1 MNTVLMNAL
10 FADWRADIG
19 ASRDLTD
26 VEKQHFVFLIS
37 WFESWRLR
45 SRLPGEHATMARFWR
60 ESVLGK
66 ARKQWQLDRWAEAF
80 RWYKKWLNMCAEK
93 GRETRT
99 VSERVHQ
106 AVMKAG
112 ARRGL
117 ALRTRETY
125 AGWVARFGEWAVD
138 ANAVMNFER
147 ARDWLTELV
156 EKGKISF
163 ATQRQA
169 LNALVFFY
177 RDVCGK
183 DEVHLEVR
191 LRKTERRAPVVMT
204 GREVLA
210 LLDKLSPRYRLIAE
224 LQYGAGLRLREVIS
238 LRIKDIDRERG
249 QVTVRSGKG
258 DKDRVTVL
266 PKQVRAGLDQIWSG
280 LRALHES
287 DRATNVPGVYLPTAL
302 ARKMPK
308 AGERFEW
315 FWIYPAEQLSR
326 DPESGVMR
334 RHHIHEKVYAEAV
347 RAAATAAGIEKRIT
361 THVLRHS
368 FATHLLENG
377 TDLRTIQEL
386 LGHDD
391 VKTTEIYTHVAT
403 GVNGCGVRS
412 PLDR

>member
-1 MNTVLMNAL
+1 
-10 FADWRADIG
+10 
-19 ASRDLTD
+19 
-26 VEKQHFVFLIS
+26 
-37 WFESWRLR
+37 
-45 SRLPGEHATMARFWR
+45 MARFWR

-80 RWYKKWLNMCAEK
+80 RWYKNWLNLCAEQ
-93 GRETRT
+93 GRETRS
-99 VSERVHQ
+99 VSERVYQ

-125 AGWVARFGEWAVD
+125 AGWVARFGEWAAD
-138 ANAVMNFER
+138 AKAVMNFEC

-183 DEVHLEVR
+183 E
-191 LRKTERRAPVVMT
+191 
-204 GREVLA
+204 
-210 LLDKLSPRYRLIAE
+210 YRLIAE

-249 QVTVRSGKG
+249 QVTVRGGKG
-258 DKDRVTVL
+258 DKDRVTIL

-287 DRATNVPGVYLPTAL
+287 DRAANVPGVYLPTAL

-315 FWIYPAEQLSR
+315 FWIFPAEQLSR
-326 DPESGVMR
+326 DPESGVIR

-347 RAAATAAGIEKRIT
+347 RAAAAAAGIEKRIT

>member
-1 MNTVLMNAL
+1 MNTS
-10 FADWRADIG
+10 FADWRADIQ

-37 WFESWRLR
+37 WFESWRQR
-45 SRLPGEHATMARFWR
+45 ASLPSEHATMARFWR

-80 RWYKKWLNMCAEK
+80 RWYKNWLNLCAEQ
-93 GRETRT
+93 GRETRS
-99 VSERVHQ
+99 VSERVYQ

-125 AGWVARFGEWAVD
+125 AGWVARFGEWAAD
-138 ANAVMNFER
+138 AKAVMNFEC

-183 DEVHLEVR
+183 EEVHLEVR

-224 LQYGAGLRLREVIS
+224 LKYGAGLRLREVIS

-249 QVTVRSGKG
+249 QVTVRGGKG
-258 DKDRVTVL
+258 DKDRVTIL

-287 DRATNVPGVYLPTAL
+287 DRAANVPGVYLPTAL

-315 FWIYPAEQLSR
+315 FWIFPAEQLSR
-326 DPESGVMR
+326 DPESGVIR

-347 RAAATAAGIEKRIT
+347 RAAAAAAGIEKRIT